1 MAEEVVAAVVG
12 LDEPKAAIGPACC
25 DATQTLSAAAAT
37 TTTTTTGLLVG
48 LIGTAFHFFGAVL
61 LLLFVESTLVRDLC
75 AQPE

>member
-12 LDEPKAAIGPACC
+12 DDEAKSTLVPACS
-25 DATQTLSAAAAT
+25 DATQPLSAAAAT
-37 TTTTTTGLLVG
+37 TTILLVG

>member
-12 LDEPKAAIGPACC
+12 LDEAKSTLVPACS

-37 TTTTTTGLLVG
+37 TTTTTGLLVG
-48 LIGTAFHFFGAVL
+48 LIGTALHFFGAVL

>member
-12 LDEPKAAIGPACC
+12 LDEAKAAIGPACC

-37 TTTTTTGLLVG
+37 TTTTTGLLVG
-48 LIGTAFHFFGAVL
+48 LIGTALHFFGAVL